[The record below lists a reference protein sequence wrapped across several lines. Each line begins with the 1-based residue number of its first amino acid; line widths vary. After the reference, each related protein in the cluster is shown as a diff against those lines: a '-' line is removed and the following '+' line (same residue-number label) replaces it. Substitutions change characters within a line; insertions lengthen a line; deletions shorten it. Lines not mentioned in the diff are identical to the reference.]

1 MPHYLVANTPPS
13 QDTLAE
19 GKREKSG
26 GVRGKEEETRKEEEE
41 VMDVGK
47 EI

>member
-1 MPHYLVANTPPS
+1 MYECELMGAK
-13 QDTLAE
+13 LGKRCE

-26 GVRGKEEETRKEEEE
+26 GGRGKEEETRKEEEE